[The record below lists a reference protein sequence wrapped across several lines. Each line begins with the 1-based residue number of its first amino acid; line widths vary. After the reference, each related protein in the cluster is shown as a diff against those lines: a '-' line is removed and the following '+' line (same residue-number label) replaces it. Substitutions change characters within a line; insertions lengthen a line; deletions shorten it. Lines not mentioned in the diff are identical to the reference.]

1 MIIKPKNKWV
11 QVALD
16 FDKESEKD
24 NLIALPDDYKPAEKP
39 YKPVSVK
46 GDPEGEYKY
55 GDVVVVPTHI
65 IREIDLEE
73 HKFYLVERSHIMATV
88 EPA

>member
-24 NLIALPDDYKPAEKP
+24 NLIALPDDYKPA
-39 YKPVSVK
+39 SVK